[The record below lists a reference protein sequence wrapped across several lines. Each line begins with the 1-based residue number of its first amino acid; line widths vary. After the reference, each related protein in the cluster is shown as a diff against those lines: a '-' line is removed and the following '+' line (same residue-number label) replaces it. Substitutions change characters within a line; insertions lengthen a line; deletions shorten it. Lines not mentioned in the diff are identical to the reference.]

1 MNEAMNEAM
10 NEDYRVG
17 APVFDDE
24 SSFDA
29 GTYDGETIDN
39 DDITSPEPVV
49 QSVEK
54 PSEIVPSIE
63 QQRMEQQAKQA
74 REALVK
80 LYEPQTQTPMV
91 EGENAP
97 PDLREDPVRL
107 VAWMLDKIQKQDAY
121 IREQKEA
128 LRQAEERQ
136 QHDIRLGE
144 FFNNSVKSFQNKSS
158 DFDAAAN
165 FLYEARAKE
174 LSSWSSLYPEYGQ
187 QNTIDAIIRDQLH
200 ALVATCAQR
209 DLNPAEEIYR
219 IAQNLGYQ
227 NQAVQANNQ
236 VAELQSRQNSARTL
250 TASGGGGSTGPMT
263 LASIDRMSEEEFDV
277 WISNPKNKAI
287 FRQLHGAGNGY

>member
-1 MNEAMNEAM
+1 
-10 NEDYRVG
+10 
-17 APVFDDE
+17 E

-39 DDITSPEPVV
+39 DDVTSPEPVV

-54 PSEIVPSIE
+54 PSEIVPNLE

-80 LYEPQTQTPMV
+80 LYEPQSQTPMV

-128 LRQAEERQ
+128 LRQAEEQQ
-136 QHDIRLGE
+136 QHDIRLGQ

-158 DFDAAAN
+158 DFGDAAN
-165 FLYEARAKE
+165 FLYEKRAKE
-174 LSSWSSLYPEYGQ
+174 LSSWSSLYPEYADP
-187 QNTIDAIIRDQLH
+187 NTISEIIRNELRTI
-200 ALVATCAQR
+200 VATCAQR

-227 NQAVQANNQ
+227 NQGVQANNQ

-250 TASGGGGSTGPMT
+250 TASGGGGVTGPMT
-263 LASIDRMSEEEFDV
+263 LESIGNMSDKEFGE
-277 WISNPKNKAI
+277 WYSNPKNQII
-287 FRQLHGAGNGY
+287 FDKLMGRDG

>member
-1 MNEAMNEAM
+1 MNAEMNEAM

-39 DDITSPEPVV
+39 DDVTSPEPVV

-63 QQRMEQQAKQA
+63 QQRVEQQTKQA

-80 LYEPQTQTPMV
+80 FYEPQSQTPMV

-128 LRQAEERQ
+128 LRQAEEQQ
-136 QHDIRLGE
+136 QHDMRLGE

-227 NQAVQANNQ
+227 TKAIQANDQ

-250 TASGGGGSTGPMT
+250 TASGGGGSVGPIT
-263 LASIDRMSEEEFDV
+263 LKTICDMSDKEFGE
-277 WISNPKNKAI
+277 WYSNPKNQII
-287 FRQLHGAGNGY
+287 FDKLMGRDG

>member
-1 MNEAMNEAM
+1 MNAEMNEAM

-39 DDITSPEPVV
+39 NDITSPEPVV

-63 QQRMEQQAKQA
+63 QQRSIEQAKQA
-74 REALVK
+74 REALIK
-80 LYEPQTQTPMV
+80 FYEPQSQTPMV

-97 PDLREDPVRL
+97 PDPTQDIIGYMSWMGTKIRE
-107 VAWMLDKIQKQDAY
+107 QDAY

-128 LRQAEERQ
+128 LRQAEEQQ
-136 QHDIRLGE
+136 QHDMRLGE

-250 TASGGGGSTGPMT
+250 TASGGGGSTGPLSWETMNAMT
-263 LASIDRMSEEEFDV
+263 DKEFQA
-277 WISNPKNKAI
+277 WYSNP
-287 FRQLHGAGNGY
+287 

>member
-1 MNEAMNEAM
+1 MNAEMNEAMNK
-10 NEDYRVG
+10 DYRVG

-24 SSFDA
+24 SSFD
-29 GTYDGETIDN
+29 GVNDGETIDN
-39 DDITSPEPVV
+39 NDITPPEPVV
-49 QSVEK
+49 QPVEK

-63 QQRMEQQAKQA
+63 QQLVEQQAKQA

-80 LYEPQTQTPMV
+80 FYEPQSQTPMV
-91 EGENAP
+91 EGKNAP
-97 PDLREDPVRL
+97 PDLREDPVHL
-107 VAWMLDKIQKQDAY
+107 VAWMLDKIQKQDEY

-128 LRQAEERQ
+128 LRQAEEQQ
-136 QHDIRLGE
+136 QHDMRLGE

-187 QNTIDAIIRDQLH
+187 KNTIDAIIRDQLH

-227 NQAVQANNQ
+227 TKAIQANDQ

-250 TASGGGGSTGPMT
+250 TASGGGGSITGPMT
-263 LASIDRMSEEEFDV
+263 KETLANMSEKEFDA
-277 WISNPKNKAI
+277 WISNPKNEARFYEI
-287 FRQLHGAGNGY
+287 MGADPD

>member
-1 MNEAMNEAM
+1 
-10 NEDYRVG
+10 
-17 APVFDDE
+17 
-24 SSFDA
+24 
-29 GTYDGETIDN
+29 
-39 DDITSPEPVV
+39 
-49 QSVEK
+49 
-54 PSEIVPSIE
+54 IE
-63 QQRMEQQAKQA
+63 QQRVEQQTKQA

-80 LYEPQTQTPMV
+80 FYEPQSQTPMV

-128 LRQAEERQ
+128 LRQAEEQQ
-136 QHDIRLGE
+136 QHDMRLGE

-227 NQAVQANNQ
+227 TKAIQANDQ

-250 TASGGGGSTGPMT
+250 TASGGGGSTGPLSWETMDAMT
-263 LASIDRMSEEEFDV
+263 DKEFQA
-277 WISNPKNKAI
+277 WYSNPKNRVLIRK
-287 FRQLHGAGNGY
+287 LSGADDED

>member
-1 MNEAMNEAM
+1 MNAEMNEGL

-24 SSFDA
+24 GSFDI
-29 GTYDGETIDN
+29 DHEVETVESH
-39 DDITSPEPVV
+39 DDITSQEPVAEP
-49 QSVEK
+49 VEQ
-54 PSEIVPSIE
+54 PSETVPINRQRSEE
-63 QQRMEQQAKQA
+63 QLKQA

-80 LYEPQTQTPMV
+80 FYEQQPQAPMA
-91 EGENAP
+91 EGEGAP

-107 VAWMLDKIQKQDAY
+107 VSWMLDRIQKQDAY

-128 LRQAEERQ
+128 IRQAEEQ
-136 QHDIRLGE
+136 HQHDMRLGQ
-144 FFNNSVKSFQNKSS
+144 FFNSSVQSFQDKTR

-174 LSSWSSLYPEYGQ
+174 LSSWSSLYPEYAQ
-187 QNTIDAIIRDQLH
+187 KSTIDAIIKDQLH

-227 NQAVQANNQ
+227 NQAVQANDQ
-236 VAELQSRQNSARTL
+236 IAALQSRQNSARTL
-250 TASGGGGSTGPMT
+250 TASGGGGVTGPMT
-263 LASIDRMSEEEFDV
+263 KQTLDAMPQKEFDA
-277 WISNPKNKAI
+277 WISNPKNEALFYKI
-287 FRQLHGAGNGY
+287 MGADSD